1 MLQQTERGIVAKNS
15 YIDTQGMT
23 LPGKVPTDSKPVE
36 YPPPVFKKLKVFTDL
51 ERKEIKEI
59 IHEALDEREYKH
71 EDDSW
76 LYRGTY

>member
-1 MLQQTERGIVAKNS
+1 MAENS

-23 LPGKVPTDSKPVE
+23 LPGKVPTDSQPVE
-36 YPPPVFKKLKVFTDL
+36 YSPPVFKKMTVFTDM
-51 ERKEIKEI
+51 ERKELKEI
-59 IHEALDEREYKH
+59 IHEVLNEREYKH